1 MLSPPAARVKHLVAR
16 NPAPAASVQISAM
29 KSWRWMAAAFLCAGV
44 MSGQVPGPLGD
55 PFPTGPPAGQS
66 GGSGK
71 REPRAEGLLLAFSG
85 TIQKIDAKA
94 MVLKTED
101 GRELR
106 IFITKSTR
114 FVRDGETLKS
124 VTLKPGTLVTAE
136 VRQSADFF
144 LYAVTVQIMKDVAPA
159 EASKAAP
166 SAAEAA
172 EPARPTTTMAPAPA
186 VDSDD
191 GGPPKIKR
199 GKPERVVRAEREA
212 AARVATPAAAPA
224 PSVSLD
230 LPMEDPQIIKAR
242 EAANE
247 FTSSLPN
254 YLVRQ
259 YTTRYWSDT
268 AKVDWRP
275 LDVLSLT
282 VVYENGK
289 ESYRN
294 VRVNNKLVSKP
305 LETLSGT
312 VSRGEFGST
321 LADLLSTSTNA
332 AFRRR
337 GTAQIGGR
345 TAWRFDFNVE
355 LANSHWTIRIGS
367 QSIRPAY
374 KGTIW
379 VDRDTSRV
387 LRIEM
392 QAVNLPGDYP
402 LDVTE
407 WVVEY
412 GSVKLGTREFLVPV
426 KAEALACWRGSAQCS
441 RNATEFR
448 NYRRFT
454 GESDLFLTESTVDFG
469 GEAAGAPETPRPPQ
483 PAKP

>member
-1 MLSPPAARVKHLVAR
+1 
-16 NPAPAASVQISAM
+16 M
-29 KSWRWMAAAFLCAGV
+29 KFWQWMAAGVLCAGA
-44 MSGQVPGPLGD
+44 MSGQLPGPLGD
-55 PFPTGPPAGQS
+55 PFPTGPPSGQS
-66 GGSGK
+66 GGSSK
-71 REPRAEGLLLAFSG
+71 REPRAEGVLLAFSG

-94 MVLKTED
+94 MVLETED
-101 GRELR
+101 GRQLR

-114 FVRDGETLKS
+114 FVREGETLKS

-136 VRQSADFF
+136 VRQSGDFF
-144 LYAVTVQIMKDVAPA
+144 LYAVTVQIMKD
-159 EASKAAP
+159 AAP
-166 SAAEAA
+166 KEAASAAEAA
-172 EPARPTTTMAPAPA
+172 EPARPTTTMAPPP
-186 VDSDD
+186 VVEPDD

-199 GKPERVVRAEREA
+199 GKPARVIRAEREA
-212 AARVATPAAAPA
+212 ATTRTVSTAAAPA

-230 LPMEDPQIIKAR
+230 LPMEDPQITKAR
-242 EAANE
+242 AAANE

-312 VSRGEFGST
+312 MSRGEFGST
-321 LADLLSTSTNA
+321 LADLLSTSTNGD
-332 AFRRR
+332 FRRR
-337 GTAQIGGR
+337 GTTQIGGR
-345 TAWRFDFNVE
+345 TAWRFDFKVE
-355 LANSHWTIRIGS
+355 LANSHWTIHIGS

-379 VDRDTSRV
+379 IDRDASRV

-402 LDVTE
+402 LDVSE

-426 KAEALACWRGSAQCS
+426 KAEVLACWRGSAQCS

-469 GEAAGAPETPRPPQ
+469 GEAAGAPATSQPPQ